1 MPFVLIYFNSV
12 ELKGPLY
19 TQIEENN
26 MLTPNLTEENEEI
39 NP

>member
-1 MPFVLIYFNSV
+1 MTFLLIYFNSV
-12 ELKGPLY
+12 ELKGLLY
-19 TQIEENN
+19 TLIEENN